1 MMHASSTQTASATV
15 LWAPSV
21 RARYRQWRERLA
33 IFLMLAP
40 VLIVILGLF
49 VGSMFFALGQSLG
62 YLPIIGLHDLTLKH
76 YANILASEEFFA
88 ATLMSF
94 HIAFT
99 STTLSTVIAIVCA
112 LALRETKTGKKAISF
127 LFQVSLSIPH
137 LAVAFAILL
146 LTTQSGLLA
155 RLAYAAGLIGEP
167 SDFPALVFD
176 RYAIGVI
183 LVYLWK
189 EIPFIGIIV
198 LATLQGVGREYEES
212 AATLGAGRWQ
222 RFRYVILPL
231 MAPATLSASIVVFAF
246 VFGAFEIPYLIGA
259 RYPAALPVLAF
270 RSYADFNLHARPE
283 AMAMNVFILIFILI
297 LTGLYMWLSRRF
309 IRR

>member
-1 MMHASSTQTASATV
+1 M
-15 LWAPSV
+15 
-21 RARYRQWRERLA
+21 RERIA

-40 VLIVILGLF
+40 VLAVILGLF
-49 VGSMFFALGQSLG
+49 VGSIFFALGQSLG
-62 YLPIIGLHDLTLKH
+62 YLPIVGLNELTFKH
-76 YANILASEEFFA
+76 YVNIFTSEEFFA

-99 STTLSTVIAIVCA
+99 STTLSTIIAIICA
-112 LALRETKTGKKAISF
+112 LALRDTRWGKKTITF

-137 LAVAFAILL
+137 IAVAFAILL
-146 LTTQSGLLA
+146 LTTQSGLVA
-155 RLAYAAGLIGEP
+155 RLAYAAGMIAEP
-167 SDFPALVFD
+167 AQFPALVFD

-198 LATLQGVGREYEES
+198 LAILQGVGREYEES

-222 RFRYVILPL
+222 RFRYVLLPL
-231 MAPATLSASIVVFAF
+231 IAPGTLSAYIVVFAF

-283 AMAMNVFILIFILI
+283 AMAMNVFILVFILI
-297 LTGLYMWLSRRF
+297 LTGIYMYIARRF

>member
-1 MMHASSTQTASATV
+1 
-15 LWAPSV
+15 
-21 RARYRQWRERLA
+21 
-33 IFLMLAP
+33 MLAP
-40 VLIVILGLF
+40 VLVVILGLF
-49 VGSMFFALGQSLG
+49 VGSIFFALGQSLG
-62 YLPIIGLHDLTLKH
+62 YMPIIGLNELTIKH
-76 YANILASEEFFA
+76 YVNIFKSEEFFA

-99 STTLSTVIAIVCA
+99 STTLSTIIAIVCA
-112 LALRETKTGKKAISF
+112 LAIRDTRWGKKTITF

-137 LAVAFAILL
+137 IAVAFAILL

-155 RLAYAAGLIGEP
+155 RLAYAAGMITEP
-167 SDFPALVFD
+167 AEFPALVFD

-189 EIPFIGIIV
+189 EIPFIGIVV
-198 LATLQGVGREYEES
+198 LANLQGVGREYEES

-222 RFRYVILPL
+222 RFRYVLLPL
-231 MAPATLSASIVVFAF
+231 IAPGTLSAYIVVFAF

-259 RYPAALPVLAF
+259 RYPAALPVLAY

-283 AMAMNVFILIFILI
+283 AMAMNVFILVFILI
-297 LTGLYMWLSRRF
+297 LTGVYMYVSRRL
-309 IRR
+309 IRN

>member
-1 MMHASSTQTASATV
+1 M
-15 LWAPSV
+15 
-21 RARYRQWRERLA
+21 RERIA

-40 VLIVILGLF
+40 VLAVILGLF
-49 VGSMFFALGQSLG
+49 VGSIFFALGQSLG
-62 YLPIIGLHDLTLKH
+62 YLPIVGLNELTFKH
-76 YANILASEEFFA
+76 YVNIFTSEEFFA

-99 STTLSTVIAIVCA
+99 STTLSTIIAIVCA
-112 LALRETKTGKKAISF
+112 LTLRDTRWGKKTITF
-127 LFQVSLSIPH
+127 LFQVSLSVPH
-137 LAVAFAILL
+137 IAVAFAILL
-146 LTTQSGLLA
+146 LTTQSGLVA
-155 RLAYAAGLIGEP
+155 RLAYAAGMIAEP
-167 SDFPALVFD
+167 AQFPALVFD

-198 LATLQGVGREYEES
+198 LAILQGVGREYEES

-222 RFRYVILPL
+222 RFRHVLLPL
-231 MAPATLSASIVVFAF
+231 IAPGTLSAYIVVFAF

-283 AMAMNVFILIFILI
+283 AMAMNVFILVFILI
-297 LTGLYMWLSRRF
+297 LTGIYMYVSRRF

>member
-1 MMHASSTQTASATV
+1 M
-15 LWAPSV
+15 
-21 RARYRQWRERLA
+21 RERMA

-40 VLIVILGLF
+40 VLAVILGLF
-49 VGSMFFALGQSLG
+49 VGSIFFALGQSLG
-62 YLPIIGLHDLTLKH
+62 YLPVIGLNELTFKH
-76 YANILASEEFFA
+76 YVNIFTSEEFFA
-88 ATLMSF
+88 AMLMSF

-99 STTLSTVIAIVCA
+99 STTLSTAIAIVCA
-112 LALRETKTGKKAISF
+112 LALRDAQWGKKVITF

-146 LTTQSGLLA
+146 LTTQSGLVA
-155 RLAYAAGLIGEP
+155 RLAYAAGMIVEP
-167 SDFPALVFD
+167 AQFPALVFD

-198 LATLQGVGREYEES
+198 LAILQGVGREYEES

-222 RFRYVILPL
+222 RFRYVLLPL
-231 MAPATLSASIVVFAF
+231 IAPGTLSAYIVVFAF

-283 AMAMNVFILIFILI
+283 AMAMNVFILVFILI
-297 LTGLYMWLSRRF
+297 LTGIYMYISRRF
-309 IRR
+309 IRK